1 MGFCVGC
8 GAPMTGAFCNKCGAR
23 AVPPSAPAQTAPP
36 PAPVQAQAIPQAA
49 APAVVKS
56 SGIGKILLW
65 VAGIF
70 ILLVIAGAAAAMY
83 GVYWVKHK
91 VSSYASAVTGNDS
104 SQVKVVSSG
113 DSCKLLSTAEL
124 QQILGVAVEKSAEIV
139 ENDVPGCAYYTNA
152 AAFGQLRQMAFVE
165 AKKQADEVNSRP
177 GPKPDNLPELL
188 KNANSLEGAIKG
200 LGLTQT
206 PEDGQ
211 VFSFTVSRDGGED
224 KWAAERLIEST
235 VPGFVEVPGVGDHAM
250 FGAFGHAFYILKGN
264 RFISMTTI
272 WVPDAHNRGIAI
284 YKTIAP
290 RL

>member
-1 MGFCVGC
+1 MGFCVSC
-8 GAPMTGAFCNKCGAR
+8 GAPMTGAFCNTCGAR
-23 AVPPSAPAQTAPP
+23 AVAPNAPAQAAPTP
-36 PAPVQAQAIPQAA
+36 TPVQPQAIPQTA
-49 APAVVKS
+49 APVAKS
-56 SGIGKILLW
+56 SGAGKILLW

-70 ILLVIAGAAAAMY
+70 VVLVIAGAAAAMY

-124 QQILGVAVEKSAEIV
+124 QQILGVVVEKSAEIV
-139 ENDVPGCAYYTNA
+139 ENDVPGCAYYTNP
-152 AAFGQLRQMAFVE
+152 AAFAQLRQMAFVE

-177 GPKPDNLPELL
+177 GPKPDNLPALM

-211 VFSFTVSRDGGED
+211 VFSFSVSRDGGED

-272 WVPDAHNRGIAI
+272 WVPDAHSRGIAI
-284 YKTIAP
+284 FKTMEP

>member
-1 MGFCVGC
+1 MGFCVSC
-8 GAPMTGAFCNKCGAR
+8 GAPMSGAFCNKCGAR
-23 AVPPSAPAQTAPP
+23 AIAPSAPAQAAPP
-36 PAPVQAQAIPQAA
+36 PVPVSPQAVPQTAAPVAQG
-49 APAVVKS
+49 

-70 ILLVIAGAAAAMY
+70 VVLVIAGAAAAMY

-91 VSSYASAVTGNDS
+91 VANYASAVTGNNS
-104 SQVKVVSSG
+104 SEVKVVSSG
-113 DSCKLLSTAEL
+113 DSCKLLLTAEL
-124 QQILGVAVEKSAEIV
+124 QQILGVPVEKSAEIV
-139 ENDVPGCAYYTNA
+139 EDGVPGCAYYTNP
-152 AAFGQLRQMAFVE
+152 AAFAQLRQMAFVE

-177 GPKPDNLPELL
+177 GPKPDNLPALM

-211 VFSFTVSRDGGED
+211 VFSFSVSRDGGED

-264 RFISMTTI
+264 RFISMMTI

-284 YKTIAP
+284 YKTMEP